1 MWFLRIGSADEGGGE
16 CSGFTCTNLKLFF
29 SQRCGVTPPNIVIK
43 NKDIKEQF
51 KFLRINNI

>member
-1 MWFLRIGSADEGGGE
+1 MWFLKIGSADEGGE

-29 SQRCGVTPPNIVIK
+29 SQRCGVTPPNIVTK
-43 NKDIKEQF
+43 NKDIREQF